1 MKEQYFKVPKS
12 IAARAG
18 LDARLRE
25 EVDEDFLLLSE
36 KDIRMISL
44 TIEERVHALGICPLC
59 EQENDELRTEDNSSS
74 PEITEEDNNDD
85 DSHNN
90 DNDESHDDEYI
101 EDAEQIEDDNNEI
114 DNQIEEDKNGND

>member
-74 PEITEEDNNDD
+74 PEISEEDNLDD
-85 DSHNN
+85 DSH
-90 DNDESHDDEYI
+90 DDEDI

-114 DNQIEEDKNGND
+114 DNQIEEDKYGND